1 VTSRSPHYACR
12 VQVHPTRTSV
22 DLALAGLLCMALG
35 FALREGAVV
44 GWGGALL
51 VGLAVARAAT
61 RVDVA
66 GIRAAGFEMTW
77 RGEARAAR
85 ATRGETLELEAEVRN
100 RDIRA
105 ARFTSLRV
113 VCSSE
118 LEVTLRPEQ
127 GEVPGGGRLLVR
139 VSVRAPRVGRH
150 AIHGLSL
157 ELQGAPG
164 LFEVPLTFS
173 NPYGIEVL
181 PGPLHGLL
189 RSARGGRSRS
199 LSERGRPGP
208 LAGEG
213 DSLRE
218 LREHQ
223 PGDPFRRIA
232 WKASARRGRLMVRE
246 YEQEEHDV
254 VFVLLDASVEHWSG
268 RPGEAALDHAID
280 EAAAVAV
287 KHLGRGDAVGLGI
300 IGARPLAWLDAA
312 RGPAQAL
319 RVALALS
326 HATGC
331 IERDRS
337 ALDESDVAARVL
349 EHLRPLDPE
358 AARGVKSHELDRI
371 ARRADRVIAAR
382 APFRDVTAEF
392 GTKRERVLRAY
403 LEAFGIGSPARLEPD
418 RQHSDLELAKALSK
432 LSRERVRPSI
442 VYLWSPAPDPSTRPA
457 LERALLQP
465 KRRFELRFLSMPLDR
480 GIPETPA
487 GVPRVVGETVAL
499 RARAALRR
507 GEMSLRRMGIRVDA
521 LRSRVKPEN
530 AA

>member
-1 VTSRSPHYACR
+1 
-12 VQVHPTRTSV
+12 
-22 DLALAGLLCMALG
+22 
-35 FALREGAVV
+35 
-44 GWGGALL
+44 
-51 VGLAVARAAT
+51 
-61 RVDVA
+61 
-66 GIRAAGFEMTW
+66 MTW
-77 RGEARAAR
+77 RGDDRLARAS
-85 ATRGETLELEAEVRN
+85 RGEELTLEAEVRN
-100 RDIRA
+100 RDVRA
-105 ARFTSLRV
+105 ARFTSLRAV
-113 VCSSE
+113 SSSE
-118 LEVTLRPEQ
+118 LEVKLSPEQ

-208 LAGEG
+208 FAGEG

-254 VFVLLDASVEHWSG
+254 VFVLVDASVELWSG
-268 RPGEAALDHAID
+268 RPGDAPLDHAID
-280 EAAAVAV
+280 EAAAVAL

-300 IGARPLAWLDAA
+300 IGARPLAWLEPA
-312 RGPAQAL
+312 RGPVQSL
-319 RVALALS
+319 RVALALA
-326 HATGC
+326 HATSC
-331 IERDRS
+331 VDRDRS
-337 ALDESDVAARVL
+337 GLDESDVAARVL

-371 ARRADRVIAAR
+371 GRRAERLSAAR
-382 APFRDVTAEF
+382 APFRNVTSDSGA
-392 GTKRERVLRAY
+392 KRERVLRAY
-403 LEAFGIGSPARLEPD
+403 LAGFGIGSPARLEPD
-418 RQHSDLELAKALSK
+418 RAQTDLELAKSLSR
-432 LSRERVRPSI
+432 LTRERVRPSI
-442 VYLWSPAPDPSTRPA
+442 VYLWSPAPDPASRPA
-457 LERALLQP
+457 LERVLQQP
-465 KRRFELRFLSMPLDR
+465 KRQFELRFLSMPLDR
-480 GIPETPA
+480 GIPSARA
-487 GVPRVVGETVAL
+487 GLSRVVGDTVSL

-507 GEMSLRRMGIRVDA
+507 GEASLRRMGVRVDA
-521 LRSRVKPEN
+521 LRTRVKPGS